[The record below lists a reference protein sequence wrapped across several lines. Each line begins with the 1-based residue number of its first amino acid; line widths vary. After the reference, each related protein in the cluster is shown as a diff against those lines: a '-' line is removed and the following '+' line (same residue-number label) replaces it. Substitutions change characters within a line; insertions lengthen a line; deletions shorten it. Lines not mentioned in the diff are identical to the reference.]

1 MIAIVGTNHDDILY
15 FETAMANKKEDLLL
29 KKYKITIGTI
39 FNQEV
44 LLIHGLNTSI
54 LSSVLVSTICSKYY
68 IDLIIAVGRCFAM
81 NKGLKVGDIIIA
93 EKVINIDVDQIDDND
108 VRLGQIP
115 SLPQEFKV
123 QQDVIGYIEE
133 GLNKRA
139 FTTGKRVSVLSSND
153 LSNNTLRRIREN
165 VVSIF
170 DLNKTVVDSISGG
183 VAVSAYLYN
192 VPFVSVKVV
201 EKIVGEKWNIDNYLK
216 VLDSYVGA
224 DKAIIA
230 AIGDIGRNDVI
241 IGGHH

>member
-15 FETAMANKKEDLLL
+15 FETAMANKREDLLL

-54 LSSVLVSTICSKYY
+54 LSSVLVSTICSKFY
-68 IDLIIAVGRCFAM
+68 IDLIITVGRCFAM

-115 SLPQEFKV
+115 SLPQEFRV

-165 VVSIF
+165 VF
-170 DLNKTVVDSISGG
+170 N
-183 VAVSAYLYN
+183 
-192 VPFVSVKVV
+192 
-201 EKIVGEKWNIDNYLK
+201 
-216 VLDSYVGA
+216 
-224 DKAIIA
+224 
-230 AIGDIGRNDVI
+230 
-241 IGGHH
+241 

>member
-15 FETAMANKKEDLLL
+15 FETSMANKREEVFL
-29 KKYKITIGTI
+29 KKYKMTIGTI

-44 LLIHGLNTSI
+44 LIMHGLNTSI
-54 LSSVLVSTICSKYY
+54 LSSAVVGAICSKYY

-81 NKGLKVGDIIIA
+81 NKGLKIGDIIIA

-108 VRLGQIP
+108 VRIGQIP
-115 SLPQEFKV
+115 SLPQEFRV
-123 QQDVIGYIEE
+123 QSDVIGYIED

-183 VAVSAYLYN
+183 VAVAGHLYN

-224 DKAIIA
+224 DKAIIS

>member
-15 FETAMANKKEDLLL
+15 FETAMANKKEDMIL

-44 LLIHGLNTSI
+44 LLMHGMNTSI
-54 LSSVLVSTICSKYY
+54 LSSVLTAAICQQFY
-68 IDLIIAVGRCFAM
+68 IDLIIVVGRCFALS
-81 NKGLKVGDIIIA
+81 KELKIGDIIIS
-93 EKVINIDVDQIDDND
+93 EKAINIDVDQIDDND

-115 SLPQEFKV
+115 SLPQEFRV
-123 QQDVIGYIEE
+123 QNDVIGYIEE

-139 FTTGKRVSVLSSND
+139 FITGQRVSVLSSND

-170 DLNKTVVDSISGG
+170 DLNKTVVDSITGG
-183 VAVSAYLYN
+183 VAVAGYLYH

-201 EKIVGEKWNIDNYLK
+201 EKIVGEKWNIDNYIK

-224 DKAIIA
+224 DKAIIS

>member
-15 FETAMANKKEDLLL
+15 FETAMANKREELIL
-29 KKYKITIGTI
+29 KKYKVTFGTI

-44 LLIHGLNTSI
+44 LLMHGLYTSI
-54 LSSVLVSTICSKYY
+54 LSSLLISSICSQYY
-68 IDLIIAVGRCFAM
+68 IDLIIVVGRCFALS
-81 NKGLKVGDIIIA
+81 KGLKVGDIVIS

-115 SLPQEFKV
+115 SLPQEFRV
-123 QQDVIGYIEE
+123 QTDVIGYIQE

-139 FTTGKRVSVLSSND
+139 FTTGHKVSVLSSND
-153 LSNNTLRRIREN
+153 LSNNTLRRIKEN
-165 VVSIF
+165 AVSIF
-170 DLNKTVVDSISGG
+170 DLNSTVVDSISGG
-183 VAVSAYLYN
+183 VAVAGHLYN
-192 VPFVSVKVV
+192 VPFVSVKVI

-224 DKAIIA
+224 DKAIIS

>member
-15 FETAMANKKEDLLL
+15 FETAMANKREDMLL

-44 LLIHGLNTSI
+44 LLMHGLNTSI
-54 LSSVLVSTICSKYY
+54 LSSVLMGAICSQYY
-68 IDLIIAVGRCFAM
+68 IDLIIAVGRCFALS
-81 NKGLKVGDIIIA
+81 KGLKVGDITIS
-93 EKVINIDVDQIDDND
+93 EKVLNIDVDQIDDND

-115 SLPQEFKV
+115 TLPVEFRV
-123 QQDVIGYIEE
+123 QNDVIGYIEE

-139 FTTGKRVSVLSSND
+139 FITGKRVSVLSCND
-153 LSNNTLRRIREN
+153 VSNNTLRRVREN
-165 VVSIF
+165 AVSLF
-170 DLNKTVVDSISGG
+170 DLNRTVVDSISGG
-183 VAVSAYLYN
+183 VAVAGHLYH

-201 EKIVGEKWNIDNYLK
+201 EKIVGEQWNIDNYIK
-216 VLDSYVGA
+216 VLDAYVGA
-224 DKAIIA
+224 DKAIIS

>member
-68 IDLIIAVGRCFAM
+68 IDLIIVVGRCFAM

-115 SLPQEFKV
+115 SLPLEFRV

-201 EKIVGEKWNIDNYLK
+201 EKIVEEKWNIDNYLK